1 MAGLRG
7 CSRQEDKKMTDLERL
22 IAIILPE
29 FLIFMDSAESLQ
41 KPQKR
46 LDIPSNPSIACDQ
59 GGIEK

>member
-1 MAGLRG
+1 
-7 CSRQEDKKMTDLERL
+7 MTDLERL
-22 IAIILPE
+22 IALILPE
-29 FLIFMDSAESLQ
+29 FLIFMDGAERLQ